1 MIKQI
6 FINLPVTDLH
16 ESIEFFTKLG
26 FTFNPQF
33 TGENATC
40 LIIGENIFA
49 MLLVEKFFKEFLP
62 DREIA
67 DTSKSAEAIVALA
80 TNNRDDVDRML
91 DKVLAAGGKEYREAM
106 DYGWMYGRVFLDL
119 DGHIWEVFHIDES
132 SMPEEMKN
140 KG

>member
-1 MIKQI
+1 
-6 FINLPVTDLH
+6 
-16 ESIEFFTKLG
+16 
-26 FTFNPQF
+26 
-33 TGENATC
+33 
-40 LIIGENIFA
+40 

-106 DYGWMYGRVFLDL
+106 DYGWMYVRVFLDL